1 MEGKKKIDI
10 DDFVI
15 HYKKLFNIGAD
26 RRYSKRELSRLKAFT
41 LACKMFG
48 YSVNRTAQAINKH
61 HTTLLHH
68 LKHINSIDVFLADM
82 LVTSYIGHLEWR
94 KQNEQHG

>member
-1 MEGKKKIDI
+1 MEGKNKIDI

-15 HYKKLFNIGAD
+15 HYKKFFNIGAD

-68 LKHINSIDVFLADM
+68 LKHINSRDVLLADM
-82 LVTSYIGHLEWR
+82 LASSYIGHLEWR